1 MCRTHRS
8 QNAIMRVFG
17 FLTLLSLMISSFGAT
32 VAFACASGETV
43 QRMYIAY
50 YGRPGDPGGISYWQT
65 RLTDTG
71 CNLGE
76 IIDAFGTSAEY
87 QERFGTYT
95 GEQLVENIY
104 LQLLGRAADP
114 GGLDFYAARLAL
126 GEMTLASIAL
136 DIMNGVREG
145 TEDYRVVQNKIMVA
159 DYFSKRV
166 QQLDAIYGNEQIEA
180 ARQILENVDSDQNSV
195 ALARSKTDQ
204 LLPDN
209 STGFPQV
216 AGTYTFEI
224 PSTIISCDDGRRLAY
239 EVIST
244 SYLISQN
251 GNQLNLLELNPPPTP
266 MVEIIE
272 VLSHSPGILEE
283 DRSFTF
289 YEAFI
294 VLIEGVPGRVRLE
307 SWLEGEFSEVEWY
320 GTFRTTFT
328 YLSLGLTC
336 QFNTNFYGEKE
347 I

>member
-50 YGRPGDPGGISYWQT
+50 YGRPGDPEGISYWQS

-136 DIMNGVREG
+136 NIMNGVREG

-159 DYFSKRV
+159 EYFTKRV
-166 QQLDAIYGNEQIEA
+166 QQLDATYRNDQIEA

-216 AGTYTFEI
+216 AGTYTIEI
-224 PSTIISCDDGRRLAY
+224 YPTIIYCDNGLQQ
-239 EVIST
+239 T
-244 SYLISQN
+244 SELIATNYLISQN
-251 GNQLNLLELNPPPTP
+251 GNQLDVVDLNPSPTP

-272 VLSHSPGILEE
+272 VSESSGILRE
-283 DRSFTF
+283 DRSFSF
-289 YEAFI
+289 YEAGI
-294 VLIEGVPGRVRLE
+294 VLIDGVPGRVSLE
-307 SWLEGEFSEVEWY
+307 VWVDGEFSEVDWY
-320 GTFRTTFT
+320 GTYRSAFT
-328 YLSLGLTC
+328 YLSLGVTC
-336 QFNTNFYGEKE
+336 HFVADFHGLRE